1 VSQQDV
7 DPDPSPVLRCRG
19 VTRRFGSTVAV
30 DHLDL
35 DVHRGEL
42 LAVLGPSGCG
52 KTTAL
57 RLVAGLDVPDEGTI
71 EVRGRIVADGRTATP
86 PERRHIGMVFQDY
99 ALFPHLDVA
108 ANVAYGLARDDA
120 DRDATVED
128 ALALV
133 GLEGLG
139 DRRPSQLS
147 GGQQQRVALAR
158 ALAPGPDL
166 VLLDEPF
173 SNLDAALREGVR
185 TEVRDILKRAGATAL
200 FVTHDQDEALSL
212 ADRVAVLQAGRLH
225 QVATP
230 HELYT
235 RPATRFVAEFVG
247 DAEVLDGRRAGQFL
261 VDTAV
266 GRLGTVSRLEVADL
280 AVVVRPEAV
289 RVHRHGTPNAT
300 VADAVFFGHDQL
312 LTIDLDEGPRLRSRT
327 SADVL
332 VVAGDRVRVGVDTKV
347 VTYPA

>member
-1 VSQQDV
+1 MEQPA
-7 DPDPSPVLRCRG
+7 PDDAPVLRCRG
-19 VTRRFGSTVAV
+19 VTKGFGSVVAV
-30 DHLDL
+30 DAVDL
-35 DVHRGEL
+35 DVRRGEL

-52 KTTAL
+52 KTTLL
-57 RLVAGLDVPDEGTI
+57 RLVAGLEVPDAGTI
-71 EVRGRIVADGRTATP
+71 EVRGRTVADGRRAVP
-86 PERRHIGMVFQDY
+86 PEGRHIGMVFQDY

-108 ANVAYGLARDDA
+108 ANVAYGLRRGDEDRA
-120 DRDATVED
+120 DTVEQ

-139 DRRPSQLS
+139 ARRPAQLS

-158 ALAPGPDL
+158 ALAPSPDL

-173 SNLDAALREGVR
+173 SNLDAALRDQVR
-185 TEVRDILKRAGATAL
+185 TEVREILQRAGATAL

-225 QVATP
+225 QLATP
-230 HELYT
+230 HELYR

-247 DAEVLDGRRAGQFL
+247 DAEVLAGRRAGQYL
-261 VDTAV
+261 VDTPI
-266 GRLGTVSRLEVADL
+266 GRLGTLVRLEDAEQ

-289 RVHRHGTPNAT
+289 SVRRHGEPNAT
-300 VADAVFFGHDQL
+300 VEQVVFFGHDQVVTL
-312 LTIDLDEGPRLRSRT
+312 RLDSGPELRART
-327 SADVL
+327 GPDVE
-332 VVAGDRVRVGVDTKV
+332 VGPGDRVRAGVDGKV